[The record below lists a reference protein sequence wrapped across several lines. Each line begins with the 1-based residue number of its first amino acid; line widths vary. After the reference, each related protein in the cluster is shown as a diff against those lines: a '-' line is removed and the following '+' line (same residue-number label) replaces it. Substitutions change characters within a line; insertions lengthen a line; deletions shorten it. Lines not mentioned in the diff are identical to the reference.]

1 MLENKQKKTKRHKR
15 LSKKITMKLNKV
27 SKVPADWVAA
37 ASGTSVSTV
46 FSIRNGNRN
55 KEGKKAQKVEV
66 AEMLLQEGSN
76 KLIEQVKVLVKI

>member
-1 MLENKQKKTKRHKR
+1 
-15 LSKKITMKLNKV
+15 MKLNKV